1 MCEEKGHIFIPTNF
15 SPSARERAEQLAEF
29 LKLFELRGVFG
40 DTFGGGEVT
49 EGVRQRIETAWFV
62 IALLSR
68 DVKIGDDAWSASEWV
83 KQELLWALAH
93 KKECHILIEE
103 GVQFTDGLIG
113 NVERLTFKADGFSDV
128 LVPLGRQLRA
138 LLNRH
143 LLTTGI
149 KKLPIHT
156 HVSDELLR
164 NECTDEAKLLILE
177 VRHLSRQQRYE
188 EALELAEKAA
198 RTDPKCWRAWTSLG
212 AILVQL
218 NKVDDGNKVF
228 AQVLSD
234 FAGNNKAVAAAYH
247 NQAWVLEIKSGYNL
261 SAKALR
267 EQARLYERAL
277 KLDPSRV
284 YTRASLLINRLI
296 RGEADGAERLKAE
309 RLLEDSL
316 LYEGFLEALRFELDT
331 RGAKGHKVLQLLPT
345 WLRYLLYPIH
355 LNDSD
360 RDEH

>member
-1 MCEEKGHIFIPTNF
+1 MCEEQPHIFIATSF
-15 SPSARERAEQLAEF
+15 SKSGRQRAEELAEF
-29 LKLFELRGVFG
+29 LKLFELRAVFG
-40 DTFGGGEVT
+40 ETFGGGEVS

-68 DVKIGDDAWSASEWV
+68 DVEISDGVWRASEWV
-83 KQELLWALAH
+83 MQELPWARAR
-93 KKECHILIEE
+93 KKDCLVLVEE
-103 GVQFTDGLIG
+103 GVQFTGGILG
-113 NVERLTFKADGFSDV
+113 NVEHLTFRPDGFSEV
-128 LVPLGRQLRA
+128 LVPMGRQLRA
-138 LLNRH
+138 LLNRR

-188 EALELAEKAA
+188 EALELAEKAT

-218 NKVDDGNKVF
+218 NKVDDGSKVF

-234 FAGNNKAVAAAYH
+234 FADNNKAVAAAYH
-247 NQAWVLEIKSGYNL
+247 NQAWVLEIKGSYNL

-277 KLDPSRV
+277 KLDPARV
-284 YTRASLLINRLI
+284 YSRASLLINRLI
-296 RGEADGAERLKAE
+296 RGETDEAERLKAE
-309 RLLEDSL
+309 SLLEHSL
-316 LYEGFLEALRFELDT
+316 LYEGFLDALRFELDT
-331 RGAKGHKVLQLLPT
+331 RGARGHKALQRLPT

-355 LNDSD
+355 RNDSD
-360 RDEH
+360 KDEH